1 MKLFTTTLICIGLFF
16 TSFAQQK
23 EDLTGYTITNQQ
35 VEPASRILEF
45 PKIIDSVKASPV
57 KDYPLLF
64 FQAETKILLDTI
76 EAATVETTEKLDK
89 LYPFYVKAGIG
100 SVIMPLGEIR
110 FGSDQSRNLHY
121 GANITHLSS
130 YGDIKDRNKVL
141 YAPAQ
146 YDRSAA
152 HLYGRYNERNYQ
164 IKADGYYQNNGFQY
178 YGVPADSLGVGAA
191 DSIAQR
197 FQLSKGTAEYT
208 WLRGDSARLNL
219 SFQGAY
225 QNFLTRPL
233 DSTNVFRSK
242 ENNIQ
247 FKARAWYNHKYEYFY
262 ADLGLRY
269 NNFARGILDSI
280 VALGD
285 TGFVQNNT
293 IIDFRPG
300 VWTQALND
308 RLKVELGVTITGDVH
323 ANGTDFYVYPNAEFK
338 YSLFNNIFIPY
349 IGLKG
354 GLKQNTLQGLTS
366 VNPFIRTNVALRN
379 EHNPYDIYGGFKGT
393 LSQQL
398 SFNLGV
404 HFMHIEN
411 KAFFI
416 TDTNYIYDN
425 YLTVTYDTLSQTTF
439 EGSVSYQ
446 NGEKLKIDVLGRY
459 NMFLMYH
466 EAFAWNMPQLQFIA
480 RGSYQLN
487 NKFYGQLDANIETGR
502 KALVDATAPDVQLAE
517 NGQHYVNLGTI
528 VDINLGL
535 EYRYTPRL
543 SVFLQANNLAAQRYS
558 RWYSYPVQPI
568 QVIGGITARF

>member
-1 MKLFTTTLICIGLFF
+1 MKLFTTTLIFIGLFVS
-16 TSFAQQK
+16 SFAQQK
-23 EDLTGYTITNQQ
+23 EDLTSYTITNQQ

-164 IKADGYYQNNGFQY
+164 IKADAFYHNNGFQY
-178 YGVPADSLGVGAA
+178 YGVPLDSLSAGAA
-191 DSIAQR
+191 DSLAQR

-242 ENNIQ
+242 ENNVQ
-247 FKARAWYNHKYEYFY
+247 FKTRAWYNYKYEYFY

-269 NNFARGILDSI
+269 NNFARGILDSV
-280 VALGD
+280 VAPGD

-411 KAFFI
+411 KAFFV
-416 TDTNYIYDN
+416 TDTNYSYDN
-425 YLTVTYDTLSQTTF
+425 YLTVTYDTLSPI
-439 EGSVSYQ
+439 SIY
-446 NGEKLKIDVLGRY
+446 
-459 NMFLMYH
+459 
-466 EAFAWNMPQLQFIA
+466 W
-480 RGSYQLN
+480 LN
-487 NKFYGQLDANIETGR
+487 K
-502 KALVDATAPDVQLAE
+502 K
-517 NGQHYVNLGTI
+517 
-528 VDINLGL
+528 
-535 EYRYTPRL
+535 
-543 SVFLQANNLAAQRYS
+543 
-558 RWYSYPVQPI
+558 PI
-568 QVIGGITARF
+568 FPG

>member
-1 MKLFTTTLICIGLFF
+1 MKLFTTTIICLGLFI

-23 EDLTGYTITNQQ
+23 EDIVGYTTTNQQ

-76 EAATVETTEKLDK
+76 QAATVETNEKLEK

-130 YGDIKDRNKVL
+130 FGDIKDRNKVL

-164 IKADGYYQNNGFQY
+164 IKADAFYQNNGFHY
-178 YGVPADSLGVGAA
+178 YGIPIDTNTTISA

-197 FQLSKGTAEYT
+197 FQLSKGTAEYI

-219 SFQGAY
+219 SFHGAY

-233 DSTNVFRSK
+233 DSTKVFRSK

-247 FKARAWYNHKYEYFY
+247 FKTRAWYNYKYEYFY
-262 ADLGLRY
+262 ADFGLRY
-269 NNFARGILDSI
+269 NNYRRGFVDTV
-280 VALGD
+280 VAPGD
-285 TGFVQNNT
+285 TGFVKNNT

-308 RLKVELGVTITGDVH
+308 RLKVELGVTVTGDVQES
-323 ANGTDFYVYPNAEFK
+323 GTDFYVYPNAEFK

-393 LSQQL
+393 LSKQL

-411 KAFFI
+411 KAFFV
-416 TDTNYIYDN
+416 TDTTFIYDN
-425 YLTVTYDTLSQTTF
+425 YLTVIYDTLSQTTF
-439 EGSVSYQ
+439 EGSVVYQ
-446 NGEKLKIDVLGRY
+446 KGDKLKIDVLGRY
-459 NMFLMYH
+459 NIFSLYH
-466 EAFAWNMPQLQFIA
+466 EAFAWNLPQLQFIA

-502 KALVDATAPDVQLAE
+502 KALVSADTPDALSTDQ
-517 NGQHYVNLGTI
+517 GQYYVNLGTI

-535 EYRYTPRL
+535 EYRYTPRV
-543 SVFLQANNLAAQRYS
+543 SVFLQANNLAAQRYN